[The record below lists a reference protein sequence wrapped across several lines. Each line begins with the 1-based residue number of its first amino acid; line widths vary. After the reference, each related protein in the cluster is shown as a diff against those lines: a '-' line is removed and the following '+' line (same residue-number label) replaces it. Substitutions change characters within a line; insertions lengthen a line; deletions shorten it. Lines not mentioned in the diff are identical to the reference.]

1 MEPDMTPSELLVARG
16 GTGSTVGANLRRRD
30 ERLMAP
36 KLKPEP
42 LKPGVTIPVAGNR
55 QAEWVREESG
65 EHQGN
70 EHFRTIDS
78 LGLMLKN
85 ATITLP
91 MHDAGQEFARVFALA
106 HLSGPNVPTFDRIRG
121 GQWRDSM
128 TERVAL
134 ARKRIG
140 EALDAV
146 GGIGSPGGSAV
157 WHVAGFG
164 QSVKDWSQREGWN
177 GRTLSQPE
185 ARGILVAAL
194 GVLAKHYGY
203 LRQIA

>member
-1 MEPDMTPSELLVARG
+1 
-16 GTGSTVGANLRRRD
+16 
-30 ERLMAP
+30 MAAKSKP
-36 KLKPEP
+36 KSAE
-42 LKPGVTIPVAGNR
+42 PGVTIPVAGGR
-55 QAEWVREESG
+55 PVEWVREASG
-65 EHQGN
+65 EHLGN

-78 LGLMLKN
+78 LGLMLRHG
-85 ATITLP
+85 TITSS
-91 MHDAGQEFARVFALA
+91 MYDAGQEFATVFALA
-106 HLSGPNVPTFDRIRG
+106 HLNGTSVPSFDRIRG

-128 TERVAL
+128 TERVAF

-164 QSVKDWSQREGWN
+164 QSVKEWSAQEGWN
-177 GRTLSQPE
+177 GRPLSQPE

-194 GVLAKHYGY
+194 AMLTMHYGY
-203 LRQIA
+203 LRETCANPLDR

>member
-1 MEPDMTPSELLVARG
+1 
-16 GTGSTVGANLRRRD
+16 
-30 ERLMAP
+30 MAAS
-36 KLKPEP
+36 LKSEP
-42 LKPGVTIPVAGNR
+42 LKPRVTMPFAGNR
-55 QAEWVREESG
+55 QVEWVSEEFG

-85 ATITLP
+85 GTITTP
-91 MHDAGQEFARVFALA
+91 MHDAGQEFATTFARA
-106 HLSGPNVPTFDRIRG
+106 HLNGPSVPTFDRIRG

-146 GGIGSPGGSAV
+146 GGMGSPGGSAV

-164 QSVKDWSQREGWN
+164 QSVKEWSAREGWN
-177 GRTLSQPE
+177 GRTLSPPE

-194 GVLAKHYGY
+194 AMLAMHYGH
-203 LRQIA
+203 LRNAS